1 LIFALDSNVVIHAMK
16 GVGRVAEKL
25 ARMSPAEIAIPAVVV
40 YELEFGTLR
49 SSDPERRQKDLAR
62 LLGAI
67 SILPFDDR
75 AASLA
80 AKLRYHLGQ
89 SGTAIDPIDIL
100 ISGTVLA
107 HGAKLVSHNTRDF
120 ARVPGLQVED
130 WF

>member
-16 GVGRVAEKL
+16 GVGRVAERL
-25 ARMSPAEIAIPAVVV
+25 SRMSPVEIAIPSVVV

-49 SSDPERRQKDLAR
+49 SNDPERRRKELAR
-62 LLGAI
+62 LLGII

-80 AKLRYHLGQ
+80 AKLRYDLGQ
-89 SGTAIDPIDIL
+89 SGVAIGPIDTL
-100 ISGTVLA
+100 IAGTVLA
-107 HGAKLVSHNTRDF
+107 HGAKLISHNTREF
-120 ARVPGLQVED
+120 ARIPGLQIED

>member
-16 GVGRVAEKL
+16 GVGRVAARL

-49 SSDPERRQKDLAR
+49 SSNPERRQKELQR

-75 AASLA
+75 AATLA
-80 AKLRYHLGQ
+80 AKLRYDLGQ
-89 SGTAIDPIDIL
+89 SGIAIGPIDTL
-100 ISGTVLA
+100 IAGTVLA
-107 HGAKLVSHNTRDF
+107 HGAKLISHNTREF
-120 ARVPGLQVED
+120 ARVPGLQIED